1 MRSIDLRTG
10 FTEQNPFGVDI
21 PLSYTETQIS
31 TPTPTAGLFNSVVII
46 QALEVGDLD
55 KKYVQLRVNTTDA
68 SINIPA
74 ESYYYVRENI
84 SFNDAEN
91 TAYGFYDE
99 LYKNVPVFSRD
110 WTANSYESVSDF
122 PLDISTF
129 EDLLPKFYEDEI
141 HVDP

>member
-21 PLSYTETQIS
+21 PLIYTETQIS
-31 TPTPTAGLFNSVVII
+31 TPTPSTGSYNSVVII